1 MTDGD
6 HVQTNKIFESE
17 NVDIMWTDGQNSEN
31 KKRFFFFFNLGGL
44 VCLRQ
49 EENERKRESD
59 GVGIF

>member
-6 HVQTNKIFESE
+6 HVQTNKIFGSE

-31 KKRFFFFFNLGGL
+31 KKRFFFFFLNLGGL

-49 EENERKRESD
+49 EENERK
-59 GVGIF
+59 

>member
-31 KKRFFFFFNLGGL
+31 NNFLNLGGL